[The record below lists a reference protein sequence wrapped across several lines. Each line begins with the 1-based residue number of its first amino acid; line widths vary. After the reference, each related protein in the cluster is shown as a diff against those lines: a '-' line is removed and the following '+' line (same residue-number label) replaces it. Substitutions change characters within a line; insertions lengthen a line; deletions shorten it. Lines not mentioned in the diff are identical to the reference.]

1 MMRAHG
7 AAAGGLDRRT
17 AGSTGIP
24 AGTRG
29 AGIIIDRLHG
39 VRSTGPGRWLAR
51 CPAHEDRSPSL
62 SIRELDDGRVLIH
75 DFGGCSTH
83 AVLDAIGLDMGAL
96 FPARLPGSGPAGG
109 FQPTHSRIS
118 AADGLRAL
126 DHEITVAAM
135 ILNDALAD
143 PRTFT
148 RANRVRLDAC
158 VRRIGAI
165 RDLCVPQE
173 VRHVG

>member
-1 MMRAHG
+1 MRAHS

-29 AGIIIDRLHG
+29 AGMILDRL
-39 VRSTGPGRWLAR
+39 VSVKQTAPGRWLAR

-62 SIRELDDGRVLIH
+62 SIRELHDGRVLLH
-75 DFGGCSTH
+75 DFGGCDTH

-109 FQPTHSRIS
+109 FPRIHSRIS
-118 AADGLRAL
+118 AADGLHAL
-126 DHEITVAAM
+126 DHEITVAVM
-135 ILNDALAD
+135 ILQDAVAD

-148 RANRVRLDAC
+148 RANRVRLAAC
-158 VRRIGAI
+158 ARRIGAI
-165 RDLCVPQE
+165 RDMCVPAE
-173 VRHVG
+173 VRHAG